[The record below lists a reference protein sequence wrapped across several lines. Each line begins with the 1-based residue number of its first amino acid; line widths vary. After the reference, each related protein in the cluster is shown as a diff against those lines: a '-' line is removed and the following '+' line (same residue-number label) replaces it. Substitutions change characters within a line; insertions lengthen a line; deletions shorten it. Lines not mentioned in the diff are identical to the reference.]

1 MEILEVI
8 EAERD
13 EGAAVD
19 APTASEFEARCR
31 TYLDGGGRAREQL
44 LVYAAEAEAEGLPEL
59 ALECLTR
66 ALGGGDP
73 DGRMFAGRGRICSSL
88 FIASVIACEPRAELI
103 AGACADLEMAR
114 RLVPGDSSILREYVT
129 SLLLAGRH
137 AECRMFIEGAGVSAG
152 TGVASGEEADLLYL
166 LGFAELFDGR
176 SEAAERC
183 FGVLARGEGYAA
195 SGHFGLGVCLLLAGE
210 VVAFEETCR
219 LLGDLD
225 GRLSEALRGMGPRG
239 VSGFDGVAAAYF
251 GA

>member
-1 MEILEVI
+1 MEILDLM

-13 EGAAVD
+13 EGAEAD
-19 APTASEFEARCR
+19 GPTSSEFEARCR
-31 TYLDGGGRAREQL
+31 AYLDGGGRGRQQL
-44 LVYAAEAEAEGLPEL
+44 LAYAAEAEAEGLHEL

-66 ALGGGDP
+66 ALGGGEP
-73 DGRMFAGRGRICSSL
+73 DGRVFAGRGRIYSSL
-88 FIASVIACEPRAELI
+88 YIASVIAGEPRAELI

-114 RLVPGDSSILREYVT
+114 GLAPGDSSNLREYAT

-137 AECRMFIEGAGVSAG
+137 AECRMLIEGAGVSAG

-176 SEAAERC
+176 REAAERC
-183 FGVLARGEGYAA
+183 FGVLTRGGGYAA

-210 VVAFEETCR
+210 AVAFEESCR

-225 GRLSEALRGMGPRG
+225 GRLSEGLRAIGARG
-239 VSGFDGVAAAYF
+239 VAGFDGVAAAYF